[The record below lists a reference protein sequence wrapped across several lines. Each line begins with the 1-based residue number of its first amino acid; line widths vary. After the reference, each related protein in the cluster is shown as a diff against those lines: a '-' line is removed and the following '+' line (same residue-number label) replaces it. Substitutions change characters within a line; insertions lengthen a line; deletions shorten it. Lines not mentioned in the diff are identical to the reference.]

1 MPVATVFS
9 KFRLERARR
18 RANANA
24 ATGKSR
30 STGLGLGNYLV
41 MAAIWAAGIYMMGRG
56 DMAQSL
62 VGYAMNG
69 VTLIVLGLC
78 GQQLLRIVAPNAA
91 SMKTY
96 WSLMIAM
103 LIIALAEVRFYDY
116 AYARLVLPFLP
127 AGSGA
132 GSRMFAYP
140 NAVVP
145 FLVALL
151 YGGPAALVIGVIT
164 SAAISVSAG
173 NAFNLDAYIVALCA
187 TCVIAHEAPKIA
199 HRRQMSSIVFRVGAL
214 QLFILAII
222 LYRQAGQG
230 MGLVQILFQACA
242 FYACLVVSVLLFTF
256 ILLPAA
262 EFLTKRVSNIGV
274 GRLADLESPLLRRL
288 SLEAPGTYHHAMM
301 VGDLAQTAAEAIGAN
316 GVLARVGAY
325 YHDIGKLSNPHYY
338 MENQSGIDNPHDALP
353 PNISRM
359 VIMNHVKEGLVL
371 AKLGHLPPVLSRFIA
386 THHGTSIARWF
397 LMKEQKRLAARGA
410 KAERN
415 DDPSNEFRY
424 PGPLPVTREETI
436 VSLADSI
443 EAASRSM
450 RFFDRAKIEGLVDS
464 ILQDRWIDGQLAE
477 SELTGAELAR
487 VRTSFVSTL
496 VHLLHGRL
504 PYPSQK

>member
-1 MPVATVFS
+1 MPAASIFS
-9 KFRLERARR
+9 RLRLERARR
-18 RANANA
+18 RSNA
-24 ATGKSR
+24 APTGKSR
-30 STGLGLGNYLV
+30 PVSRSLWHCLAVAALWGAGL
-41 MAAIWAAGIYMMGRG
+41 YMMGRG
-56 DMAQSL
+56 EMANPL
-62 VGYAMNG
+62 MGYVMNG
-69 VTLIVLGLC
+69 VTLTVLGLC

-91 SMKTY
+91 SMRTY
-96 WSLMIAM
+96 WSLMIVM
-103 LIIALAEVRFYDY
+103 LIIALAEVRFYDF

-127 AGSGA
+127 ANSGA
-132 GSRMFAYP
+132 DAHMFAYP

-187 TCVIAHEAPKIA
+187 TCVISHEAPKIGR
-199 HRRQMSSIVFRVGAL
+199 RRQIPAIVLRVGAL

-222 LYRQAGQG
+222 LYRQGG
-230 MGLVQILFQACA
+230 RGLGPALPLFQGSA
-242 FYACLVVSVLLFTF
+242 FYACLVLSVLLFSF
-256 ILLPAA
+256 ILLPLA
-262 EFLTKRVSNIGV
+262 EAVTRRTSNIGI
-274 GRLADLESPLLRRL
+274 GRLADLELPLLRRL

-301 VGDLAQTAAEAIGAN
+301 VGDLAQAAAETIGAN

-325 YHDIGKLSNPHYY
+325 YHDIGKLACPHYF
-338 MENQSGIDNPHDALP
+338 MENQSGIDNPHDTLP
-353 PNISRM
+353 PNISRI
-359 VIMNHVKEGLVL
+359 VIMNHVKEGVVL
-371 AKLGHLPPVLSRFIA
+371 AKLRHLPPVVCRFIA
-386 THHGTSIARWF
+386 THHGTSVACWF
-397 LMKEQKRLAARGA
+397 LIKEQKRLAALGPQT
-410 KAERN
+410 ERN
-415 DDPSNEFRY
+415 DDPTDDFRY

-464 ILQDRWIDGQLAE
+464 ILKERWADGQLAE
-477 SELTGAELAR
+477 SELTGAELAA
-487 VRTSFVSTL
+487 VRKSFVSTL